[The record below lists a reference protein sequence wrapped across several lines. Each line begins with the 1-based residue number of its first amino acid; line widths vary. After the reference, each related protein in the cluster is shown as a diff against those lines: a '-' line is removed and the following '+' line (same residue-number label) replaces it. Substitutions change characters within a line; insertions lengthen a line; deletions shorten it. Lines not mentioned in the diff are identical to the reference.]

1 MLSNSLLRKEKNKQA
16 IKEAALDIA
25 RTEGWQGVTIRKIAD
40 RILYSAPVVYEHF
53 KNKDD
58 LYKQLVQDAFEE
70 LTRKTFEA
78 MDKVMTA
85 EEKILKL
92 AEVRFD
98 FALRNQTLHH
108 MMFDADNPDW
118 QRFELIKS
126 MMKLKDYVYRL
137 LSDITQKP
145 ERSSEYFLNMICLV
159 KGYTYFNNKMSIAK
173 KMDVKFIVGPQ
184 KMKVLF
190 ISAIERFLEI
200 IKSEK

>member
-1 MLSNSLLRKEKNKQA
+1 
-16 IKEAALDIA
+16 
-25 RTEGWQGVTIRKIAD
+25 
-40 RILYSAPVVYEHF
+40 
-53 KNKDD
+53 
-58 LYKQLVQDAFEE
+58 
-70 LTRKTFEA
+70 
-78 MDKVMTA
+78 
-85 EEKILKL
+85 
-92 AEVRFD
+92 
-98 FALRNQTLHH
+98 

-145 ERSSEYFLNMICLV
+145 ERSSEYFLNIICLV

-173 KMDVKFIVGPQ
+173 KMDVKFLVGPQ